1 MSNFFSESFTTSIN
15 KIIEEQRYNLIKEGF
30 LNQIFTKSVREV
42 AFLQDVISNSIYYKN
57 RNFITFV
64 QFLDCIYEMLDI
76 ADTNTPPATRLLNI
90 DQAINKGDSVM
101 LQECYSLL
109 EQTNQTYDI
118 TIQTLIKSYKD
129 QLTKNSNQ
137 SLVCKESKINARQ
150 TNTITQDK
158 VTKDNVTII
167 RGYCDKCG
175 FNHPLPCDGRKQKR
189 EALRRKDYKDKID
202 QRSSN
207 NDKDQKRKR
216 DDETNATVAELY
228 KRIEELEG
236 HSKANQ
242 TKRAKKNLISND
254 EDSKG
259 SSDDEPDNHT
269 HKSRQITYRNIRH
282 YLSQMRTRH
291 VDNMPERKHHAYYG
305 KTCSDSGASVTMTPN
320 VNLVSNFV
328 PSTEKIYL
336 PNGDVIYTIGKG
348 MLGPL
353 TDVLVAPDLEDTLV
367 SVSQFDKLGF
377 STLYGNDQV
386 KIFEGYALDDD
397 SELIAVG
404 QRLNDNLYFFDK
416 DEDFLPKK
424 NHLRVITRTGAGESR
439 NDHPNNLQLEEKKR
453 KLIYLDPVIHQST
466 KRNTITSEEVIV
478 DLNDH
483 KNSTLNDSDHDND
496 EENNVIEN
504 ETLVYEPERINSRS
518 SKQSKLDDL
527 HYITGLSKK
536 KLVEAL
542 QHNAF
547 TGITLTG
554 EQCKGLNMT
563 NSDAYYEGHY
573 KAKSLPRIND
583 MDTRS
588 PCDVIAGDIL
598 AKFKVPNKKK
608 E

>member
-1 MSNFFSESFTTSIN
+1 M
-15 KIIEEQRYNLIKEGF
+15 K
-30 LNQIFTKSVREV
+30 
-42 AFLQDVISNSIYYKN
+42 
-57 RNFITFV
+57 
-64 QFLDCIYEMLDI
+64 
-76 ADTNTPPATRLLNI
+76 
-90 DQAINKGDSVM
+90 
-101 LQECYSLL
+101 L
-109 EQTNQTYDI
+109 E
-118 TIQTLIKSYKD
+118 
-129 QLTKNSNQ
+129 
-137 SLVCKESKINARQ
+137 R
-150 TNTITQDK
+150 
-158 VTKDNVTII
+158 
-167 RGYCDKCG
+167 
-175 FNHPLPCDGRKQKR
+175 
-189 EALRRKDYKDKID
+189 
-202 QRSSN
+202 
-207 NDKDQKRKR
+207 
-216 DDETNATVAELY
+216 
-228 KRIEELEG
+228 

-242 TKRAKKNLISND
+242 TKHAKKNLISND
-254 EDSKG
+254 EDSKD

-367 SVSQFDKLGF
+367 SVSQFDKLGY

-466 KRNTITSEEVIV
+466 KRNTITSDEVIV

-608 E
+608 EQYAFLFIDHESSMLFPFFGKSKSEFADSLSDLKVDVIDKTDYTWKVLQTDDEKSTTRGRVKQFCRDHKIVQHISAPYKHGQNGMIERAVGMVQDLAATLMFQFNAPDQYYFNAIKQACYILKTCRIPKGSYSI